1 MTTAQ
6 TEQNMPSNPCF
17 STMAKEFEKTHCKIM
32 MNGCYVE
39 QREDGTIVIRSS
51 RKLMAS
57 FGHMSCCIKGK
68 KVNFIKNWIKNN
80 NEIRIYERMHIYTN
94 PAMCPPNVLNL
105 WRPVG
110 IEIVE
115 EFLEKLNIYNQ
126 KPYYL
131 LTNDRLLLR

>member
-1 MTTAQ
+1 MATEQ
-6 TEQNMPSNPCF
+6 TEQNMPSNIGFCV
-17 STMAKEFEKTHCKIM
+17 MAKEFEKTHCKIQRY
-32 MNGCYVE
+32 GCYVE
-39 QREDGTIVIRSS
+39 QREDGTIIIRSS
-51 RKLMAS
+51 RKLLAS
-57 FGHMSCCIKGK
+57 FGHMSCYIKGK

-105 WRPVG
+105 WRSAG

-115 EFLEKLNIYNQ
+115 EFLAKFHIYNQ